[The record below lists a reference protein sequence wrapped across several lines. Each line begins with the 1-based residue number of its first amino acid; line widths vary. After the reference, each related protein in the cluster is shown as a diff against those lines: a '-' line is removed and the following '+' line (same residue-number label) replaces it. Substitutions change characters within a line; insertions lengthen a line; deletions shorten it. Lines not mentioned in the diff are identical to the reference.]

1 MPLLN
6 CSYQEDKRFSRRRK
20 QEKSESTMWI
30 LVSFAAMVRSCHATN
45 SVSRRLQEI
54 IVVPIEASL
63 GGGGRGGEGKKSVEM
78 RQKTAARRLMNGP
91 HLQC

>member
-6 CSYQEDKRFSRRRK
+6 CSYPSSTFIWCCDKRFSRRRK

-63 GGGGRGGEGKKSVEM
+63 GGGG
-78 RQKTAARRLMNGP
+78 
-91 HLQC
+91 

>member
-1 MPLLN
+1 
-6 CSYQEDKRFSRRRK
+6 
-20 QEKSESTMWI
+20 MWI

-63 GGGGRGGEGKKSVEM
+63 GGGGLKTPWDETKNGCEKTDERTPPTALEM
-78 RQKTAARRLMNGP
+78 
-91 HLQC
+91 

>member
-1 MPLLN
+1 
-6 CSYQEDKRFSRRRK
+6 
-20 QEKSESTMWI
+20 MWI

-63 GGGGRGGEGKKSVEM
+63 GGGEGKKRVEM

>member
-1 MPLLN
+1 
-6 CSYQEDKRFSRRRK
+6 
-20 QEKSESTMWI
+20 MWI

-63 GGGGRGGEGKKSVEM
+63 GGGGGEGKKKLSGGRE
-78 RQKTAARRLMNGP
+78 NGGGGRVW
-91 HLQC
+91 